1 MGFLPQL
8 KIAQKLPLALVGSA
22 LVVSAGVGIASY
34 FIGLQT
40 VQNQRDSAMQA
51 ALQTSASAVEN
62 YYRTVEVDL
71 RLFAQRSDTA
81 SAVKNMMRT
90 FDQMRMGVGDGTK
103 ALFQA
108 AYVDANPN
116 PDAGWEL
123 DESGG

>member
-51 ALQTSASAVEN
+51 ALQTSASAVEREALN
-62 YYRTVEVDL
+62 WSRPSDPVM
-71 RLFAQRSDTA
+71 RQAGRS
-81 SAVKNMMRT
+81 
-90 FDQMRMGVGDGTK
+90 
-103 ALFQA
+103 
-108 AYVDANPN
+108 
-116 PDAGWEL
+116 
-123 DESGG
+123 